1 MARLT
6 WTIETTAGTV
16 AQDGPTISDA
26 NMDRFLDWL
35 NVLFPQLDVNGNPL
49 PRTPARDA
57 QSFRDWVTVQ
67 EWPDTRDT
75 VLRWEDEIAHQA
87 VAAPEPIDP

>member
-1 MARLT
+1 MAKLT

-26 NMDRFLDWL
+26 NMGRFLDWL
-35 NVLFPQLDVNGNPL
+35 NVWFPALDGSGNPL

-57 QSFRDWVTVQ
+57 QSFREWADQ
-67 EWPDTRDT
+67 EWQDTKDT
-75 VLRWEDEIAHQA
+75 VLRWEDELAHQA
-87 VAAPEPIDP
+87 VPDPDPLDP